1 MFPTEIPEGHWGG
14 WGQIRPLAAILARLT
29 GGDTK
34 RARALARERIAATRA
49 EHARLP

>member
-14 WGQIRPLAAILARLT
+14 HGQIRPLATILARLT
-29 GGDTK
+29 GDAG
-34 RARALARERIAATRA
+34 RARALAAARIAASRA